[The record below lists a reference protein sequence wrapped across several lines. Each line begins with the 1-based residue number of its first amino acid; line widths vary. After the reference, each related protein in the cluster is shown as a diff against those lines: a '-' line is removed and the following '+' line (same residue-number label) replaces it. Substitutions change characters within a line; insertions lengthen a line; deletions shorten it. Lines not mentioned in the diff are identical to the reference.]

1 MLLAIIQGNKV
12 STSRSVTMLPFVK
25 IDNLNDTNI
34 FRLLLVMVLFGK
46 MPGSQITVSEFKNNL
61 TV

>member
-1 MLLAIIQGNKV
+1 
-12 STSRSVTMLPFVK
+12 MLPFVK

-46 MPGSQITVSEFKNNL
+46 MPGNQITVSEFKNNL